1 MESGVL
7 EAASRAGC
15 GFVSFSPLA
24 QGILTNRYLGGIPA
38 DSRAA
43 INFSLK
49 TSSISSEVVEQLRML
64 DNMARQRGQTLAEMA
79 LAWVLRDTRVTS
91 VIIGCSS
98 KEQLMDCI
106 GTVGS
111 PEFTTAELE
120 EIDSIGARI
129 RPLV

>member
-1 MESGVL
+1 MKLLFINGVNL
-7 EAASRAGC
+7 
-15 GFVSFSPLA
+15 
-24 QGILTNRYLGGIPA
+24 
-38 DSRAA
+38 
-43 INFSLK
+43 
-49 TSSISSEVVEQLRML
+49 
-64 DNMARQRGQTLAEMA
+64 NMTGEREKSVYGGQTLAEMA